1 MLWTGA
7 TSSPLLVAADNE
19 AFVHLGAS
27 VDWSLEGIH
36 SDRPVGG
43 HLVFVCLWCM
53 HTWICSAHAQMALG
67 KANEN
72 ASHLAG
78 GTRISQKTTMPIN
91 RFSVGQRERKR
102 EGESQRQG
110 VVRAVM
116 TLFCLCPPSRFCFP
130 VFVFRHLF
138 MCRLFADF
146 FFFLIVF
153 LVVWFLFIFAS
164 VFVLYCF

>member
-7 TSSPLLVAADNE
+7 TGSPQSVAADNE

-43 HLVFVCLWCM
+43 HSAFVRLWCM
-53 HTWICSAHAQMALG
+53 HTWICSAHARMALG

-72 ASHLAG
+72 ASRLAG
-78 GTRISQKTTMPIN
+78 GTRISQKMTMPMK

-102 EGESQRQG
+102 ERVKVGGKESC
-110 VVRAVM
+110 V
-116 TLFCLCPPSRFCFP
+116 P
-130 VFVFRHLF
+130 
-138 MCRLFADF
+138 
-146 FFFLIVF
+146 
-153 LVVWFLFIFAS
+153 
-164 VFVLYCF
+164 